1 MGAKRRTAKNRK
13 SQSSLEL
20 MITLSFGL
28 IILLPIVV
36 LAFIQIAASSSTLST
51 TEAQQTASK
60 LASIAQ
66 VVGSEGS
73 PAKQLVLIQVP
84 QSVSNIYIG
93 TPSGGVGHEV
103 VFVVSTDAGPSDVA
117 AYTPSNVSG
126 SLTES
131 QGTYLVSVA
140 AESSCPSDSSLS
152 CVYISN
158 TQ

>member
-1 MGAKRRTAKNRK
+1 MGAKRRNAKSRK
-13 SQSSLEL
+13 GQSSLEL
-20 MITLSFGL
+20 LITLSFWL

-36 LAFIQIAASSSTLST
+36 LAFVQIAASSSTLST

-103 VFVVSTDAGPSDVA
+103 VFVVSTDA
-117 AYTPSNVSG
+117 
-126 SLTES
+126 
-131 QGTYLVSVA
+131 
-140 AESSCPSDSSLS
+140 
-152 CVYISN
+152 
-158 TQ
+158 